1 MCFGVLVSEVDI
13 STFYSLHYSK
23 ESDDSDIEVDVEGNN
38 DEEQEAKE
46 KQKTSQIR

>member
-1 MCFGVLVSEVDI
+1 MCLNLYYLK

-46 KQKTSQIR
+46 KDKTSETR